1 MKKLKLIFGNSDL
14 RRKILYTLGII
25 FIYRLMAQVSIPG
38 VDLASLKAVF
48 EQNQFLSIF
57 SLLTGGSAENFSIVL
72 MGLGPYINA
81 SIIVQLLTVVVPKF
95 EELSKEGEQGRRKL
109 NSITRWL
116 TLPLALLQSYGTIL
130 LLNAQAQL
138 PIIKNIDDPMVI
150 LPIMLTVS
158 AGSVLLMWLGEQISE
173 NGLSNGVSL
182 LIFTSIIS
190 TVPTALAQNL
200 LVASKDI
207 GQLIPVI
214 AIVLMTIALIVATV
228 LFTDAYRRIPVAY
241 ASKSA
246 KGAMSELPIKVNQ
259 AGMIPIIFAV
269 SVVTFPTIAAQLM
282 QNSANPLLQSLSS
295 NILTYF
301 SVDKALYL
309 ITLFALIVG
318 FTYFYVSITFN
329 TEKVAENIQKR
340 GGYIP
345 GIRPGKETA
354 DYLHQVSHRLNLFG
368 GLFIGGIAVVPILA
382 QKFIGTTGSQLPLLI
397 SGAGILI
404 IVGVI
409 LELIRQVDTHLI
421 NQDYSKFL

>member
-1 MKKLKLIFGNSDL
+1 MNKLKLIFGNSDL

-48 EQNQFLSIF
+48 DQNQFLSIF

-81 SIIVQLLTVVVPKF
+81 SIIVQLLTVVIPKF
-95 EELSKEGEQGRRKL
+95 EELSKDGEQGRRKL

-130 LLNAQAQL
+130 LLNSQAQL

-200 LVASKDI
+200 LVASRDI
-207 GQLIPVI
+207 SQLIPVI
-214 AIVLMTIALIVATV
+214 AIVLMTVALIVATV

-282 QNSANPLLQSLSS
+282 QNSARPIFQTISS

-301 SVDKALYL
+301 SVDKPLYL

-329 TEKVAENIQKR
+329 TEKVADNIQKR

-368 GLFIGGIAVVPILA
+368 GLFIGAIAVIPIIA
-382 QKFIGTTGSQLPLLI
+382 QQFIGTTGSQLPLLI

>member
-282 QNSANPLLQSLSS
+282 QNSANPLLQSLSLS
-295 NILTYF
+295 ILTYF

-309 ITLFALIVG
+309 IILFALIVG

>member
-207 GQLIPVI
+207 AQLIPVI

-354 DYLHQVSHRLNLFG
+354 EYLHQVSHRLNLFG

>member
-1 MKKLKLIFGNSDL
+1 MKKLKLIFGNKDL
-14 RRKILYTLGII
+14 RRKILYTIAII
-25 FIYRLMAQVSIPG
+25 AIYRLLAQVSIPG
-38 VDLASLKAVF
+38 VNLASLKAVF
-48 EQNQFLSIF
+48 DQNQFLSMF

-72 MGLGPYINA
+72 MGLAPYINA
-81 SIIVQLLTVVVPKF
+81 SIIVQLLTVVIPKF
-95 EELSKEGEQGRRKL
+95 EEMSKEGEAGRRRL

-138 PIIKNIDDPMVI
+138 PIIQNIQDPMVI

-158 AGSVLLMWLGEQISE
+158 AGSLLLMWLGEQISE
-173 NGLSNGVSL
+173 GGLSNGISL
-182 LIFTSIIS
+182 LIFASIIS

-200 LVASKDI
+200 LLASKDLA
-207 GQLIPVI
+207 QLIPVI
-214 AIVLMTIALIVATV
+214 AIILMTLGLIIATV
-228 LFTDAYRRIPVAY
+228 IFTDAYRRIPVAY

-269 SVVTFPTIAAQLM
+269 SVVTFPTIAAQLL
-282 QNSANPLLQSLSS
+282 QNSANPMFQNISS
-295 NILTYF
+295 FILTYF
-301 SVDKALYL
+301 SVDKPLYL
-309 ITLFALIVG
+309 VTLFLLIVG

-329 TEKVAENIQKR
+329 TDKVADNIQKR

-345 GIRPGKETA
+345 GIRPGKATA
-354 DYLHQVSHRLNLFG
+354 EYLHGVSHRLNLFG
-368 GLFIGGIAVVPILA
+368 GIFIGGIAVIPIIA
-382 QKFIGTTGSQLPLLI
+382 QRFISTGGNSLPLLM

-421 NQDYSKFL
+421 NSDYSKFL

>member
-295 NILTYF
+295 SILTYF

>member
-214 AIVLMTIALIVATV
+214 AIVLMTVALIVATV

-295 NILTYF
+295 SILTYF

>member
-1 MKKLKLIFGNSDL
+1 
-14 RRKILYTLGII
+14 
-25 FIYRLMAQVSIPG
+25 MAQVSIPG

-282 QNSANPLLQSLSS
+282 QNSANPLLQSLSLS
-295 NILTYF
+295 ILTYF

-309 ITLFALIVG
+309 IILFALIVG

>member
-1 MKKLKLIFGNSDL
+1 MKKLKLIFENAEL

-48 EQNQFLSIF
+48 DQNQFLSIF

-95 EELSKEGEQGRRKL
+95 EELSKDGEQGRRKL

-130 LLNAQAQL
+130 LLNSQAQL
-138 PIIKNIDDPMVI
+138 PISKNICDPMVI

-200 LVASKDI
+200 LVASRDI
-207 GQLIPVI
+207 AQIIPVI
-214 AIVLMTIALIVATV
+214 AIILLTLGLIVATV

-282 QNSANPLLQSLSS
+282 QNSQKPLLQSISS
-295 NILTYF
+295 KILTYF
-301 SVDKALYL
+301 SVDKPLYL
-309 ITLFALIVG
+309 ITLFLLIVG

-329 TEKVAENIQKR
+329 TDKVAENIQKR

-354 DYLHQVSHRLNLFG
+354 EYLHQVSHRLNLFG
-368 GLFIGGIAVVPILA
+368 GLFIGGIAVVPIIA

>member
-214 AIVLMTIALIVATV
+214 AIVLMTVALIVATV

>member
-1 MKKLKLIFGNSDL
+1 MKKLKLIFENTDL

-25 FIYRLMAQVSIPG
+25 FIYRLMAQISIPG

-48 EQNQFLSIF
+48 DQNQFLSIF

-81 SIIVQLLTVVVPKF
+81 SIIIQLLTVVIPKF
-95 EELSKEGEQGRRKL
+95 EELSKDGEQGRRKL
-109 NSITRWL
+109 NSITRWI

-130 LLNAQAQL
+130 LLNSQAQL
-138 PIIKNIDDPMVI
+138 PIIKNIGDPMVI

-207 GQLIPVI
+207 AQLVPVI
-214 AIVLMTIALIVATV
+214 AIVLMTIALIIATV

-282 QNSANPLLQSLSS
+282 QNSANPFLQNLSS
-295 NILTYF
+295 GILTYF
-301 SVDKALYL
+301 SVDKPLYL
-309 ITLFALIVG
+309 ITLFLLIVG

-329 TEKVAENIQKR
+329 TDKVADNIQKR

-345 GIRPGKETA
+345 GIRPGQETA

-368 GLFIGGIAVVPILA
+368 GLFIGAIAVIPIIA
-382 QKFIGTTGSQLPLLI
+382 QQFIGTTGSQLPLLI

-421 NQDYSKFL
+421 SQDYSKFL

>member
-1 MKKLKLIFGNSDL
+1 MKKLKLIFENKDL
-14 RRKILYTLGII
+14 RSKILYTLGII

-38 VDLASLKAVF
+38 VNLASLKAVF

-95 EELSKEGEQGRRKL
+95 EELSKDGEQGRKKL

-130 LLNAQAQL
+130 LLNSQAQL
-138 PIIKNIDDPMVI
+138 PIIDNISDPTVI
-150 LPIMLTVS
+150 LPIMLSVS

-207 GQLIPVI
+207 AQLIPVI
-214 AIVLMTIALIVATV
+214 AIVLLTLGLIIATV

-246 KGAMSELPIKVNQ
+246 KGALSELPIKVNQ

-282 QNSANPLLQSLSS
+282 QNSAKPILQSISS
-295 NILTYF
+295 AILTYF
-301 SVDKALYL
+301 SVDKPLYL
-309 ITLFALIVG
+309 ITLFLLIVG

-354 DYLHQVSHRLNLFG
+354 EYLHQVSHRLNLFG

-382 QKFIGTTGSQLPLLI
+382 QNFIGTTGSQLPLLI

-409 LELIRQVDTHLI
+409 LELLRQIDTHLI

>member
-1 MKKLKLIFGNSDL
+1 
-14 RRKILYTLGII
+14 
-25 FIYRLMAQVSIPG
+25 MAQVSIPG

-214 AIVLMTIALIVATV
+214 AIVLMTVALIVATV

-295 NILTYF
+295 SILTYF